1 MLQLSYLM
9 ELAKLE
15 ESQRSVMTVAQICG
29 VNHSAVSKY
38 FKICRERGILADG
51 YQFTAKGER
60 WLSGYQKLLEEV
72 RCYLE
77 KFMKPSQ
84 AEKVI
89 GTLPIIVTCSVGRTH
104 MPESTA
110 QLVFY
115 L

>member
-1 MLQLSYLM
+1 MKEMQTPGRIGQNVPSGKMEKEENILKMMYQWQLSYLM

-60 WLSGYQKLLEEV
+60 WLHGYQKSCV
-72 RCYLE
+72 FHW
-77 KFMKPSQ
+77 KH
-84 AEKVI
+84 VI
-89 GTLPIIVTCSVGRTH
+89 SKISGRGK
-104 MPESTA
+104 
-110 QLVFY
+110 
-115 L
+115 